1 MGSHE
6 KICLKGIIWSSW
18 ILAALKM
25 DCRRAKAGKAETRGN
40 ETVERVVQVVVIR
53 TGTKTATVGV

>member
-1 MGSHE
+1 
-6 KICLKGIIWSSW
+6 
-18 ILAALKM
+18 M